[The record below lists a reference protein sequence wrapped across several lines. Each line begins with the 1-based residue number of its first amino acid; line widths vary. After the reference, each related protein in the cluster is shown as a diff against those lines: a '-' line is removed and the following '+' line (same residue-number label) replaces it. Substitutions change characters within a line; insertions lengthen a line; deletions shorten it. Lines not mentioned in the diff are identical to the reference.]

1 MPVFRYTAVNRKG
14 KNEKGII
21 DATTA
26 SSARQILRSRGLI
39 VRQLA
44 EDEEKRDR
52 ELFPF
57 LAKILYRVPRKDVSL
72 FVRQLGTLLDA
83 GIPLDR
89 SLQNIIEQTEN
100 PYLKKALIEIRGDI
114 IEGESL
120 SQALAKHSAIFPDMY
135 TNLVAVG
142 EQTGT
147 YEKALLRLADLEEAN
162 LRMQNKVLSA
172 LFYPMILIFILGIVM
187 VFLMT
192 VVIPQIQE
200 LFATLNAEL
209 PLLTRAVIA
218 VSKLFTIPWILIPF
232 LLIGGGVIGFQKW
245 VSKPAGRR
253 QFEELVLRTPLIGT
267 LIQKSLLARFARNL
281 GVMLESRVSLI
292 VALQVTARVVNHS
305 IFSGEILQAIDRI
318 REGSGITDGFR
329 DSVVLTQ
336 MVRGM
341 LAAGEATDRVAP
353 MIVKLA
359 DILEDEV
366 DATVQRFSTL
376 LEPAMMVF
384 MGLMIG
390 GIMGAILMPMYN
402 LTKQLQF

>member
-14 KNEKGII
+14 KHEKGII

-26 SSARQILRSRGLI
+26 SSARQLLRSRGLI

-44 EDEEKRDR
+44 IDQEKRDR
-52 ELFPF
+52 ELFPLF
-57 LAKILYRVPRKDVSL
+57 AKILYRVPRKDVSL

-120 SQALAKHSAIFPDMY
+120 SQALAKHSAIFPDLY

-200 LFATLNAEL
+200 LFASLNADL
-209 PLLTRAVIA
+209 PLLTRAVIGA
-218 VSKLFTIPWILIPF
+218 SRLFTFPWILFPF
-232 LLIGGGVIGFQKW
+232 LVIGGGIVGFQKW

-329 DSVVLTQ
+329 DSVILTQ

-353 MIVKLA
+353 MILKLA

-402 LTKQLQF
+402 LTRQLQF

>member
-200 LFATLNAEL
+200 LFASLNAEL
-209 PLLTRAVIA
+209 PLLTKAVIGA
-218 VSKLFTIPWILIPF
+218 SKLFTVPWILIPF
-232 LLIGGGVIGFQKW
+232 LLIGGGIVGFQKW

>member
-14 KNEKGII
+14 QNEKGII
-21 DATTA
+21 DAQSA
-26 SSARQILRSRGLI
+26 ASARQMLRARGLI

-57 LAKILYRVPRKDVSL
+57 LSRFLYRVPRKDVAL

-100 PYLKKALIEIRGDI
+100 QYLKKALIEIRGDI
-114 IEGESL
+114 VEGESL
-120 SQALAKHSAIFPDMY
+120 SKALAKHGAIFPDMY
-135 TNLVAVG
+135 KNLVAVG

-162 LRMQNKVLSA
+162 LRIKNKVLSA
-172 LFYPMILIFILGIVM
+172 LFYPLILIGILGLLL
-187 VFLMT
+187 VFLMS
-192 VVIPQIQE
+192 VVIPQMQE
-200 LFATLNAEL
+200 LFVTLNAEL
-209 PLLTRAVIA
+209 PLITRIVIG
-218 VSKLFTIPWILIPF
+218 VSGLFAFPWILMFPV
-232 LLIGGGVIGFQKW
+232 LIATAALGMHAW
-245 VSKPAGRR
+245 LSKPEGRQ
-253 QFEELVLRTPLIGT
+253 QFEQLVLSTPVLGN
-267 LIQKSLLARFARNL
+267 LIQKVLLARFSRNL

-305 IFSGEILQAIDRI
+305 IFSAEILQAIDRI
-318 REGSGITDGFR
+318 REGSSLTEAFR
-329 DSVVLTQ
+329 DSVVMTQ

-366 DATVQRFSTL
+366 DASVQRFSTL

-390 GIMGAILMPMYN
+390 GIMGAIMMPMYR
-402 LTKQLQF
+402 LTKELQF

>member
-89 SLQNIIEQTEN
+89 SLHNIIEQTEN

-200 LFATLNAEL
+200 LFASLNAEL
-209 PLLTRAVIA
+209 PLLTKAVIGA
-218 VSKLFTIPWILIPF
+218 SKLFTFPWILFPF
-232 LLIGGGVIGFQKW
+232 LMIGGGIVGFQKW

>member
-14 KNEKGII
+14 QNEKGII
-21 DATTA
+21 DAQSA
-26 SSARQILRSRGLI
+26 ASARQMLRARGLI

-57 LAKILYRVPRKDVSL
+57 LSRFLYRVPRKDVAL

-100 PYLKKALIEIRGDI
+100 QYLKKALIEIRGDI
-114 IEGESL
+114 VEGESL
-120 SQALAKHSAIFPDMY
+120 SKALAKHGAIFPDMY
-135 TNLVAVG
+135 KNLVAVG

-162 LRMQNKVLSA
+162 LRIKNKVLSA
-172 LFYPMILIFILGIVM
+172 LFYPLILIGILGLLL
-187 VFLMT
+187 VFLMS
-192 VVIPQIQE
+192 VVIPQMQE
-200 LFATLNAEL
+200 LFVTLNAEL
-209 PLLTRAVIA
+209 PLITRIVIG
-218 VSKLFTIPWILIPF
+218 VSGLFAFPWILMFP
-232 LLIGGGVIGFQKW
+232 V
-245 VSKPAGRR
+245 
-253 QFEELVLRTPLIGT
+253 LIGT
-267 LIQKSLLARFARNL
+267 AALGMHAWLSKPEGRQQFEQLVLSTPVLGNLIQKVLLARFSRNL

-305 IFSGEILQAIDRI
+305 IFSAEILQAIDRI
-318 REGSGITDGFR
+318 REGSSLTEAFR
-329 DSVVLTQ
+329 DSVVMTQ

-366 DATVQRFSTL
+366 DASVQRFSTL

-390 GIMGAILMPMYN
+390 GIMGAIMMPMYR
-402 LTKQLQF
+402 LTKELQF

>member
-1 MPVFRYTAVNRKG
+1 MPVYRYTAVNRKG

-21 DATTA
+21 DASTPQ
-26 SSARQILRSRGLI
+26 SARQMLRASGLI
-39 VRQLA
+39 VREIAL
-44 EDEEKRDR
+44 DEEKRDR

-57 LAKILYRVPRKDVSL
+57 LAKILYRVPRKDVAL

-100 PYLKKALIEIRGDI
+100 PFLKKALIQIRGDVM
-114 IEGESL
+114 EGESL
-120 SQALAKHSAIFPDMY
+120 SQALAKHPAIFPDMY

-172 LFYPMILIFILGIVM
+172 LFYPMILIVILGIVM

-209 PLLTRAVIA
+209 PLITRAVIA
-218 VSKLFTIPWILIPF
+218 ASKLFTFPYIFLPF
-232 LLIGGGVIGFQKW
+232 LLIGGAVAGFQKW
-245 VSKPAGRR
+245 VSTPAGRR
-253 QFEELVLRTPLIGT
+253 RFEELVLRTPLIGT
-267 LIQKSLLARFARNL
+267 LIQKSLQARFARNL

-318 REGSGITDGFR
+318 REGSSITDGFR

-336 MVRGM
+336 MARGM

-359 DILEDEV
+359 EILEDEV

>member
-21 DATTA
+21 DASTA
-26 SSARQILRSRGLI
+26 SSARQTLRSRGLI

-52 ELFPF
+52 DLFPF
-57 LAKILYRVPRKDVSL
+57 LAKILYRVPRKDVAL

-218 VSKLFTIPWILIPF
+218 ASKLFTIPWILIPF
-232 LLIGGGVIGFQKW
+232 LLIGGGVVGFQKW

-305 IFSGEILQAIDRI
+305 IFSGEIIQAIDRI

-341 LAAGEATDRVAP
+341 LAAGEATDRIAP

>member
-89 SLQNIIEQTEN
+89 SLHNIIEQTEN

-200 LFATLNAEL
+200 LFASLNAEL
-209 PLLTRAVIA
+209 PLLTKAVIGA
-218 VSKLFTIPWILIPF
+218 SMLFTFPWILFPF
-232 LLIGGGVIGFQKW
+232 LMIGGGVIGFQKW

>member
-26 SSARQILRSRGLI
+26 TSARQTLRSRGLI
-39 VRQLA
+39 VRQLS

-135 TNLVAVG
+135 TNLVSVG

-172 LFYPMILIFILGIVM
+172 LFYPMILIVILGIVM

-218 VSKLFTIPWILIPF
+218 ASKLFTFPWILIPF
-232 LLIGGGVIGFQKW
+232 LLIGGGVVGFQKW
-245 VSKPAGRR
+245 VSKPAGKR
-253 QFEELVLRTPLIGT
+253 QLEELVLRTPLLGT

>member
-89 SLQNIIEQTEN
+89 SLHNIIEQTEN

-200 LFATLNAEL
+200 LFASLNAEL
-209 PLLTRAVIA
+209 PLLTKAVIGA
-218 VSKLFTIPWILIPF
+218 SKLFTVPWILIPF

>member
-1 MPVFRYTAVNRKG
+1 MPVFRYTAVNKQG
-14 KNEKGII
+14 KNEKGIL
-21 DATTA
+21 DAPTA
-26 SSARQILRSRGLI
+26 ASARQMLRSRGLI
-39 VRQLA
+39 VRQLG

-57 LAKILYRVPRKDVSL
+57 LAKILYRVPRKDVAL
-72 FVRQLGTLLDA
+72 FARQLGTLLDA

-89 SLQNIIEQTEN
+89 SLQNIGEQTEN

-114 IEGESL
+114 VEGESL
-120 SQALAKHSAIFPDMY
+120 SQALAKHPAIFPDLY
-135 TNLVAVG
+135 TNLIAVG

-147 YEKALLRLADLEEAN
+147 YEQALLRLADLEEAN
-162 LRMQNKVLSA
+162 LRMQNKVVSA
-172 LFYPMILIFILGIVM
+172 LFYPLILMFVLGAVM
-187 VFLMT
+187 TFLLT
-192 VVIPQIQE
+192 VVVPQIQE
-200 LFATLNAEL
+200 LFASLNAEL
-209 PLLTRAVIA
+209 PLITRVVLFISSMFGFPRILVPIGIIA
-218 VSKLFTIPWILIPF
+218 GIVFAFRT
-232 LLIGGGVIGFQKW
+232 W
-245 VSKPAGRR
+245 VSKPAGK
-253 QFEELVLRTPLIGT
+253 QQYEELQLKAPLLGT

-292 VALQVTARVVNHS
+292 IALQVTSRVVNHG
-305 IFSGEILQAIDRI
+305 IFSGEINQAIARI
-318 REGSGITDGFR
+318 REGSGITDAFR
-329 DSVVLTQ
+329 DSVIMTH

-341 LAAGEATDRVAP
+341 LSAGEATDRIAP

-376 LEPAMMVF
+376 LEPMMMVF

-390 GIMGAILMPMYN
+390 GIMAAVLMPMYN

>member
-89 SLQNIIEQTEN
+89 SLHNIIEQTEN

-200 LFATLNAEL
+200 LFASLNAEL
-209 PLLTRAVIA
+209 PLLTRAVIGA
-218 VSKLFTIPWILIPF
+218 SKLFTFPWILFPF
-232 LLIGGGVIGFQKW
+232 LMIGGGIVGFQKW